1 MKKVL
6 VVENDF
12 AVANKFKA
20 LLRARLDFDC
30 DLVVDLKTA
39 KQKIKREKPEYF
51 AIIVN
56 LDIPESEGEDM
67 VDYALA
73 RSAPVLVYSATF
85 NDEVRERMI
94 SKRVLDYVVR
104 EDEYTL
110 EYMVRTIERVHKNQS
125 VKILVVDDSRVSRHQ
140 ITRSLETQKFIVM
153 EAENGLDALDML
165 KRHQDILLV
174 ITDYKMPKMDG
185 FELISQIRKQKK
197 SNELAI
203 IGISAYGSSL
213 ISVQFLKRGAN
224 DFIIKPFLVEELY
237 LRVKQNIEMLEH
249 IDAFHKLSNLDYLT
263 QLYNRR
269 FFFDLGN
276 KIFENAKRRN
286 LEVTTALIDID
297 GFKSVNDTYGHEMGD
312 FALKHVAQLM
322 LENVRAADIIARY
335 GGEEFIILA
344 INMDRLETQRVF
356 DRIRTII
363 KESPFK
369 HMDGEISLTVSIG
382 VTTQIFDSLEETIK
396 KADTLLYQAKQS
408 GRDRVVCD

>member
-1 MKKVL
+1 VKKVL
-6 VVENDF
+6 LVENDF
-12 AVANKFKA
+12 AVSNKLKA
-20 LLRARLDFDC
+20 LLRARLDFEC
-30 DLVVDLKTA
+30 DLVVDLKNA
-39 KQKIKREKPEYF
+39 KQKIKREKSDYF
-51 AIIVN
+51 VVVVN
-56 LDIPESEGEDM
+56 LDLPESEGEDV
-67 VDYALA
+67 VDYALT
-73 RSAPVLVYSATF
+73 RSAPVLVYASTF

-94 SKRVLDYVVR
+94 SKRVLDYVVK
-104 EDEYTL
+104 EDEYSL

-125 VKILVVDDSRVSRHQ
+125 IKILVVDDSRVSRHQ

-197 SNELAI
+197 SRELAI

-237 LRVKQNIEMLEH
+237 LRVKQNVEMLEH
-249 IDAFHKLSNLDYLT
+249 IDAFQKLSNLDYLT

-269 FFFDLGN
+269 FFFELGN

-286 LEVTTALIDID
+286 LEITTALIDID

-312 FALKHVAQLM
+312 FALKHMARLM
-322 LENVRAADIIARY
+322 YDNFRAADIIARY

-344 INMDRLETQRVF
+344 INMDRMETQRVF
-356 DRIRTII
+356 DRIRGLIEKT
-363 KESPFK
+363 PFK
-369 HMDGEISLTVSIG
+369 HKDGEISITVSIG

-408 GRDRVVCD
+408 GRNRVVCD

>member
-6 VVENDF
+6 IVESDPS
-12 AVANKFKA
+12 VSTKFKA

-30 DLVVDLKTA
+30 DVAEDLKLA
-39 KQKIKREKPEYF
+39 KQKIKKEKPGYF
-51 AIIVN
+51 VIVVN
-56 LDIPESEGEDM
+56 LDLPESEGEVV
-67 VDYALA
+67 VDYTLA
-73 RSAPVLVYSATF
+73 RNTPVLVYDSTF

-110 EYMVRTIERVHKNQS
+110 EYLVKTIERVHKNES
-125 VKILVVDDSRVSRHQ
+125 IKILVVDDSRVSRHQ
-140 ITRSLETQKFIVM
+140 VTRSLETQNFIVM

-237 LRVKQNIEMLEH
+237 LRVKQNVEMLEH
-249 IDAFHKLSNLDYLT
+249 IDAFQKLSNLDYLT

-269 FFFDLGN
+269 FFFELGQ

-286 LEVTTALIDID
+286 LEITTALIDID
-297 GFKSVNDTYGHEMGD
+297 GFKGVNDTYGHEMGD
-312 FALKHVAQLM
+312 MALKHIAQM
-322 LENVRAADIIARY
+322 LHSNFRAADIIARY
-335 GGEEFIILA
+335 GGEEFIVLA
-344 INMDRLETQRVF
+344 INMDRMETQRVF
-356 DRIRTII
+356 DRTRMLIE
-363 KESPFK
+363 KSPFK
-369 HMDGEISLTVSIG
+369 HQNVEINLTVSIG
-382 VTTQIFDSLEETIK
+382 VTTQIFDSLEETIR
-396 KADTLLYQAKQS
+396 KADALLYQAKK
-408 GRDRVVCD
+408 DRNLVVCD